1 MKLDDQ
7 KLSPNH
13 PVSFPGNPVH
23 VNYTIL
29 IASLFTLKKENVTTE
44 LEGFSNI
51 QLTVVCSDSTSFC
64 DSYQEVFDSNPALP
78 HLLIETYTLH
88 RLTRRFLKTIRRRL
102 HFSKIIEDSGMKV
115 PEVII

>member
-44 LEGFSNI
+44 LEGFSCVSNI
-51 QLTVVCSDSTSFC
+51 QLTVVCSDSTSLC
-64 DSYQEVFDSNPALP
+64 DDLQ
-78 HLLIETYTLH
+78 
-88 RLTRRFLKTIRRRL
+88 R
-102 HFSKIIEDSGMKV
+102 
-115 PEVII
+115 